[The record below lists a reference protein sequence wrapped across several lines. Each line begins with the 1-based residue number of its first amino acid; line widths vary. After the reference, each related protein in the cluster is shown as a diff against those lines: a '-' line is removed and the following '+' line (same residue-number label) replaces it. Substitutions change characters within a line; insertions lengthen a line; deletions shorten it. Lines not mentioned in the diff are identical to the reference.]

1 MPQLRHIIGIMSG
14 TSLDGIDAAFVRLEG
29 QGLNLRLIDA
39 RLGSGPLGPASEI
52 LASLAQGQSV
62 PAEHYARAATELGRS
77 CGMLARKILEED
89 TVDLAVVHGQTVF
102 HRPPYSLQLLNPAPI
117 AEALDCPVL
126 FDLRGADLAAGGQ
139 GAPITPLAD
148 WILFRG
154 TSPHSVINLGGFC
167 NATHLPDLAGDP
179 DTITAMDICPC
190 NHLLDH
196 AARRLF
202 DQPFDES
209 GTHAGRGTLDSD
221 LAREIMV
228 LLAHNETDRSLGT
241 GDEDLKAL
249 APLWRCEDPCTAL
262 ATLAEVLARKICE
275 NIPSQQSR
283 IILAGGGAR
292 NKALVEAIRRQT
304 EMEVCTSNEYGID
317 VQAREAVAMAVLG
330 ALVQDG
336 VSICLPQVTR
346 PSRPSGSDG
355 CWCLPGTMKDPIRAH
370 RSN

>member
-1 MPQLRHIIGIMSG
+1 MSG
-14 TSLDGIDAAFVRLEG
+14 TSLDGIDAAFVSLKG
-29 QGLNLRLIDA
+29 QGLDLRLTDA
-39 RLGSGPLGPASEI
+39 RHLSGPLGPDCET
-52 LASLAQGQSV
+52 LESLAKGQPV
-62 PAEHYARAATELGRS
+62 PAEDYARAATELGRS
-77 CGMLARKILEED
+77 CGMLARKILGEE
-89 TVDLAVVHGQTVF
+89 TADLIVVHGQTIF
-102 HRPPYSLQLLNPAPI
+102 HQPPYSLQLLNPAPI

-154 TSPHSVINLGGFC
+154 TTPHSVINLGGFC
-167 NATHLPDLAGDP
+167 NVTHLPDLGGDP
-179 DTITAMDICPC
+179 DAITAMDVCSC

-196 AARRLF
+196 AARRLL

-209 GTHAGRGTLDSD
+209 GTQAGRGTSDSD
-221 LAREIMV
+221 LAQELMV
-228 LLAHNETDRSLGT
+228 SLSRNETDRSLGT

-249 APLWRCEDPCTAL
+249 APLWRCDDPCTAL
-262 ATLAEVLARKICE
+262 ATLVEVLAGKICE
-275 NIPSQQSR
+275 SIPSRQSR

-292 NKALVEAIRRQT
+292 NKALVDAITRQA
-304 EMEVCTSNEYGID
+304 ERDVCTSDTYGID
-317 VQAREAVAMAVLG
+317 VQAREAIAMAVLG

-336 VSICLPQVTR
+336 ISICLPQVTR

-355 CWCLPGTMKDPIRAH
+355 CWCLPRTMTNPIQAH